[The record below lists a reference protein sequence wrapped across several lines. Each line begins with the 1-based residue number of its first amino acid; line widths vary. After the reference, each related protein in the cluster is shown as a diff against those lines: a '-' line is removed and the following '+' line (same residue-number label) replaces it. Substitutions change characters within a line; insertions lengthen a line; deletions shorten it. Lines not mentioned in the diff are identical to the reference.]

1 MIKTRE
7 VKLIKSG
14 MLCRVIKDDTHLT
27 SQYNNYVIIK
37 GPLGPTGHFVEG
49 INLNTLKQHHYEI
62 SDLEEV
68 YA

>member
-1 MIKTRE
+1 
-7 VKLIKSG
+7 
-14 MLCRVIKDDTHLT
+14 LT